1 MSTFFKCAF
10 LFTVLG
16 WALAVQARPPSDSP
30 LAISHRACMV
40 ECPENTLQAI
50 EWAAQAGADAIE
62 IDLRATGD
70 GELVVIHDKTVN
82 RTTNGRGRVG
92 KLTLTE
98 IRSLDAGNGQ
108 RVPTMDEAFAFTRK
122 THLRL
127 LLDLKDV
134 RGIDPSVVYEALVRH
149 QLTERVII
157 GARSV
162 DQLIAFKALDSNLR
176 TMAFTKSVGL
186 IPRYIKNNVDIVR
199 LWARWTQANP
209 SLIDTVRSK
218 GRDVWITTGVL
229 RGEEL
234 VRLIESDTQGLI
246 TNYPGDVLQQR
257 AANARTPSA
266 TVELAVQP

>member
-10 LFTVLG
+10 IIAVLS
-16 WALAVQARPPSDSP
+16 AAFSASARQPSDTP
-30 LAISHRACMV
+30 LAIAHRACMM

-50 EWAAQAGADAIE
+50 EWAAQTGADVIE
-62 IDLRATGD
+62 IDLRATRD

-98 IRSLDAGNGQ
+98 ITSLDAGNGQ
-108 RVPTMDEAFAFTRK
+108 RVPTMDEALAFTQK

-134 RGIDPSVVYEALVRH
+134 QGINPSVVYEALVRH
-149 QLTERVII
+149 RLTKRVII

-162 DQLIAFKALDSNLR
+162 DQLKAFKALDANLK
-176 TMAFTKSVGL
+176 TMAFTKSMGL
-186 IPRYIKNNVDIVR
+186 IPRYIENDVDIVR
-199 LWARWTQANP
+199 LWARWTKANP
-209 SLIDTVRSK
+209 GLIDSVRSK
-218 GRDVWITTGVL
+218 GPEVWVTTGEL
-229 RGEEL
+229 RGTEL

-246 TNYPGDVLQQR
+246 TDYPGDVLQHR
-257 AANARTPSA
+257 TKIARTPDA
-266 TVELAVQP
+266 KVELAVQP